1 MYEREHAHVFNYAH
15 CMVGAIKASP
25 IIHDMND
32 PLQILKIVF
41 MYARHHT
48 DFTKFTYV
56 WWAPYTGWGKDREIN
71 TGCILG
77 PYRNNRSH
85 CGRGYA

>member
-25 IIHDMND
+25 IVHDMND
-32 PLQILKIVF
+32 PRQILKIVF

-48 DFTKFTYV
+48 DQIYFIMYGGHHTQVGAKM
-56 WWAPYTGWGKDREIN
+56 GKSTR
-71 TGCILG
+71 
-77 PYRNNRSH
+77 PVY
-85 CGRGYA
+85 